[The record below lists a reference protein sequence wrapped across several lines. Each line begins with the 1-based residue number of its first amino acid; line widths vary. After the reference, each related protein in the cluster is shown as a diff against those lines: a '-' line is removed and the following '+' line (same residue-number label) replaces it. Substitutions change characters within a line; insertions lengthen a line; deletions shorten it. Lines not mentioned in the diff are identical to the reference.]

1 MKTRLEEH
9 YRTAV
14 RPALVEKFGY
24 KNEMQVPRLEKV
36 VINMGVG
43 GAVRDSKKIENAVRD
58 MTAIAGQKP
67 VVTRPRRPMRPLS
80 CALVW
85 PLAAR

>member
-1 MKTRLEEH
+1 MKTRLEEY

-24 KNEMQVPRLEKV
+24 DNELQVPRLEKV

-43 GAVRDSKKIENAVRD
+43 GAVRDSKKWNL
-58 MTAIAGQKP
+58 P
-67 VVTRPRRPMRPLS
+67 
-80 CALVW
+80 
-85 PLAAR
+85 